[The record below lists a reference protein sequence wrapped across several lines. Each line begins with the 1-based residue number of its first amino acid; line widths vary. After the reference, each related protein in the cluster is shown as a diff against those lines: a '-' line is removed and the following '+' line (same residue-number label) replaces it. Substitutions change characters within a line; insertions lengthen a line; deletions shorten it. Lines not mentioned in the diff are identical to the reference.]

1 MRDTS
6 VGKCFRALHEE
17 TETLTIEDP
26 VSRSR
31 EADALRTVLER
42 EDF

>member
-1 MRDTS
+1 MRDT
-6 VGKCFRALHEE
+6 VGKYYHALCKEF
-17 TETLTIEDP
+17 ETLTIEDP

-31 EADALRTVLER
+31 ETDALRTVLER